1 MKLLILTFYFEPDF
15 GAGAF
20 RSNALIEALR
30 AKLNTNSTIEII
42 TTMPNR
48 YQSKRKEALPYEK
61 QANVIIHRIDIL
73 KHKGRF
79 IDQIFAFWTYWK
91 GVHKLVKNQEY
102 DLIYATSARL
112 FTGFLGAKIANQQ
125 QKPLYLDMRDI
136 LSDSVKDVIKNNL
149 IRTFLLPI
157 IKQIEKYTIQS
168 AIHLNLVSEGFSGSF
183 AYFKGKTTF
192 FSNGID
198 DTFLGN
204 YFEEKAQ
211 NSPKI
216 ITYAGNIGEGQGL
229 EKIIPEVAK
238 RLEGKYIFN
247 VIGDGGTKQK
257 LVDRLSVLG
266 VDNVNLIDPVDR
278 PDLMDFYQQSDFL
291 FLHLND
297 YQAFEKVLPSKVF
310 EYGATHKPIIAGV
323 NGYGKEFIETHLDD
337 SLLFEPCRVE
347 DFIHVLENFEQ
358 KNICREQF
366 IGQFNRKNIMD
377 KMAESILELYQSE
390 NGLRV

>member
-1 MKLLILTFYFEPDF
+1 MKLLILTFYFSPDLC
-15 GAGAF
+15 AGSF
-20 RSNALIEALR
+20 RSSALVESLQQKMTDDDSIEV
-30 AKLNTNSTIEII
+30 I

-48 YQSKRKEALPYEK
+48 YKSKRNNALPYEK
-61 QANVIIHRIDIL
+61 TKNLTIHRIAMPD
-73 KHKGRF
+73 HNSGMF
-79 IDQIFAFWTYWK
+79 DQMLAFWEYWK
-91 GVHKLVKNQEY
+91 GVFRLTKNQEY

-112 FTGFLGAKIANQQ
+112 FTGFLGAKIAKKKQV
-125 QKPLYLDMRDI
+125 PLYLDIRDI
-136 LSDSVKDVIKNNL
+136 LSETIRDVIKNKL
-149 IRTFLLPI
+149 IRFFLLPI

-168 AIHLNLVSEGFSGSF
+168 ATHLNLVSEGFSENF
-183 AYFKGKTTF
+183 TYFKGKITF
-192 FSNGID
+192 FTNGID
-198 DTFLGN
+198 DTFLEN
-204 YFEEKAQ
+204 DFAETYNNEI
-211 NSPKI
+211 PI

-266 VDNVNLIDPVDR
+266 VDNVNLIDPVNR
-278 PDLMDFYQQSDFL
+278 PDLMGFYQQSDFL

-297 YQAFEKVLPSKVF
+297 YQAFEKVLPSKIF
-310 EYGATHKPIIAGV
+310 EYGASHKPIIAGV
-323 NGYGKEFIETHLDD
+323 NGYGKEFIEAHLDD

-347 DFIHVLENFEQ
+347 EFIHVLENFEQ

-377 KMAESILELYQSE
+377 KMAESILELY
-390 NGLRV
+390 LRK